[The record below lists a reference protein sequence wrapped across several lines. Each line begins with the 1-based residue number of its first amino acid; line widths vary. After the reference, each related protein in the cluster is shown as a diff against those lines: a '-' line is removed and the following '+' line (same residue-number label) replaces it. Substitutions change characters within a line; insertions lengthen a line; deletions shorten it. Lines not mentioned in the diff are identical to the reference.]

1 MIKGKLCLQQK
12 GVTRLQDI
20 LGDDTFR
27 KKGGYQKGQRSYP
40 FLQPKK
46 KKISYDE
53 EKFLVPQPFFVY
65 VILDYIFIILGNK

>member
-1 MIKGKLCLQQK
+1 MIKGKLCLQRK
-12 GVTRLQDI
+12 GVTKLQDI
-20 LGDDTFR
+20 LGGDTL
-27 KKGGYQKGQRSYP
+27 KGGYQKGQRSYP
-40 FLQPKK
+40 FLQHKK

>member
-1 MIKGKLCLQQK
+1 M
-12 GVTRLQDI
+12 RLHTSIHLSPLVLSLLLVQ
-20 LGDDTFR
+20 LLF
-27 KKGGYQKGQRSYP
+27 Q